1 MTMRFKINQQQKEQ
15 TLAFIIA
22 GLVIVSFYFMISYF
36 GVIRSFFNKTMAIL
50 LPFVVGFAIA
60 FVVTPLMQIIENKV
74 LSKLKIK
81 SKYKRVIAAITT
93 IFIVIA
99 GVSLSIY
106 ILLPQLISSINT
118 LIILL
123 PDYLMAAE
131 AYLQELILELNI
143 SPEFTNI
150 LIGSGEEILHMLA
163 GIVREYL
170 PQVITYSIQI
180 ANFLF
185 RIFLGLMIALY
196 ILIDRERFAQQF
208 RKMTYAFL
216 SPKGAAQTLRI
227 TRLSAKTFKSF
238 IIGKSIDSIIV
249 GMISFLVMTI
259 FNWPYAILISFII
272 GITNMIPVLGPF
284 IGAIPSIFILF
295 IVDPM
300 VSLWF
305 LVFIIL
311 LQQLDGN
318 VIGPMVLGD
327 SMGLPGLWIMFAI
340 VIGGGFFGILGMFVG
355 VPIFAVIYTIIKEI
369 VDQRLIQKNIDLEI
383 KNTSE

>member
-1 MTMRFKINQQQKEQ
+1 MRFKINQQQKEQ

-81 SKYKRVIAAITT
+81 SKYKRIIAAITT

-369 VDQRLIQKNIDLEI
+369 VDQRLIQKKIDLEI
-383 KNTSE
+383 KNGAVTK

>member
-1 MTMRFKINQQQKEQ
+1 MRFKINQQQKEQ

-81 SKYKRVIAAITT
+81 SKYIRIIAAITT

>member
-1 MTMRFKINQQQKEQ
+1 MRFKINQQQKEQ

-81 SKYKRVIAAITT
+81 SKYKRIIAAITT

-369 VDQRLIQKNIDLEI
+369 VDQRLIQKKIDLEI

>member
-1 MTMRFKINQQQKEQ
+1 MRFKINQQQKEQ

>member
-1 MTMRFKINQQQKEQ
+1 MRFKINQQQKEQ

-81 SKYKRVIAAITT
+81 SKYKRIIAAITT